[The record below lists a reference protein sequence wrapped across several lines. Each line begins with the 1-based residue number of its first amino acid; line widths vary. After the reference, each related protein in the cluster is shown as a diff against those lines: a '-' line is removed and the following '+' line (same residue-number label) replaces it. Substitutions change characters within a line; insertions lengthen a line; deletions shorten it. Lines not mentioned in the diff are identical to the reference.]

1 MIAMAKRKLVKNKK
15 VVKKSKIK
23 KVVNAKKV
31 KKSIH
36 KVTLKK
42 ITKPWIGP
50 HLSRQFVS

>member
-1 MIAMAKRKLVKNKK
+1 MAKRKLVKNKK